1 MRNRGAFLQVTA
13 EFLIAGVEQS
23 FVDQVV
29 GQLQV
34 GQIVRAIDTALEPS
48 TGKQRICIELD
59 DTSSGAALKP
69 RTCTLTHSL
78 THSLFSLVRT
88 DTGWVSIESKAG
100 DRYVLMDFHTQP
112 ATGTLHLSANSRSF
126 VGVLLCPSESLRLR
140 KTYEADMTD
149 TPW

>member
-1 MRNRGAFLQVTA
+1 LRNRGAFLQVTA

-78 THSLFSLVRT
+78 THCFSLVRT

-149 TPW
+149 TPR